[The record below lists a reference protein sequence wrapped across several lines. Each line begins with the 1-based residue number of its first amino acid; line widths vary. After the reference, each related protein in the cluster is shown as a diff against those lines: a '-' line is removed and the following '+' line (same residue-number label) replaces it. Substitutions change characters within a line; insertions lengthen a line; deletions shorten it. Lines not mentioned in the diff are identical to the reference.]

1 MAKDTKAAVDNRSRE
16 PVMTEM
22 QENRPQN
29 VVFGPVP
36 SRRLGMSL
44 GIDVIPMKICSYDC
58 IYCEVGKTT
67 QRTLDRKPYVSADAV
82 AEAMQRYF
90 AENPT
95 VQLDYVTFSGSGE
108 PTLNSDIG
116 WFIRKAK
123 ALTSTPVAVLTNGS
137 LLYDPQVRRDLRQAD
152 LVVPSLDAVWQDVFV
167 KVNKPAP
174 GLEVERVISG
184 IEQFSSEFSGEV
196 WLEILLVDKVNT
208 HLDHVRALGEAAR
221 RIAPTKTQLTTVVRP
236 PGAGRAAPVSADRL
250 RELASYFSGNVEVVA
265 EVQRRQNPAYQQK
278 KGDEIIAMLKI
289 RPMTVR
295 DITTSTG
302 MHGNEVLKYLDQLRR
317 DHVVQQSE
325 FEGREYFTIT
335 R

>member
-1 MAKDTKAAVDNRSRE
+1 
-16 PVMTEM
+16 MTEV
-22 QENRPQN
+22 QEKRPQS

-58 IYCEVGKTT
+58 IYCELGKTT
-67 QRTLDRKPYVSADAV
+67 QRTIERKPYMPADAV
-82 AEAMQRYF
+82 VEAMEHYF
-90 AENPT
+90 AENRE

-123 ALTSTPVAVLTNGS
+123 ELTSTPIAVLTNGS
-137 LLYDPQVRRDLRQAD
+137 LLYAPQVRRDLLQAD
-152 LVVPSLDAVWQDVFV
+152 LVVPSLDAVWRDAFV
-167 KVNKPAP
+167 KVNQPAR
-174 GLEVERVISG
+174 GLEVERVVSG
-184 IEQFSSEFSGEV
+184 IEQFSREFSGEV
-196 WLEILLVDKVNT
+196 WLEILLVDKVNA
-208 HLDHVRALGEAAR
+208 HLDHVRALGEAAG

-236 PGAGRAAPVSADRL
+236 PGAGRAAPVSAERL
-250 RELASYFSGNVEVVA
+250 REMASYFDGYVEVVA
-265 EVQRRQNPAYQQK
+265 EVERRQNPAYQEK
-278 KGDEIIAMLKI
+278 KGDEIVAMLKI

-295 DITTSTG
+295 DISSSTG

-317 DHVVQQSE
+317 DHAVQQSE
-325 FEGREYFTIT
+325 FEGKDYFTIS